1 MTAHEPTEQERR
13 IAALVDGTPPIEP
26 DLADGE
32 DVADE
37 RQIEHLEAAI
47 DEPQRPR
54 LGSLADAAR
63 FALNRTC
70 AFFPL
75 TDLGNAERFARRNHN
90 RFRHVAELGWLA
102 WDGARWA
109 RHDAETQLMK
119 AVHDAVRTIQ
129 DEAEVVRGTDEDLV
143 LEAKADG
150 RHVTISDKI
159 AGWGRSSESAAKIAA
174 IPKLAESL
182 LSLPSDR
189 LDADPW
195 KITVL
200 NGTLVIDRSAG
211 DDDVVRFRKHD
222 PLDYITK
229 LAPVA
234 YDPQATCP
242 NYDRFLGEVQP
253 DDGQRRFMHQWG
265 GYSLT
270 GDTSEQRLVFFYG
283 KGKNGK
289 STLVDAW
296 GAVAGDY
303 GETVP
308 IETFLNQGRGR
319 NAGQATPDLA
329 ILPGVRMLRTSE
341 PEKGAKLAEALIKLV
356 TGGEPIQARHLNRDY
371 FKFRPAFKLTMSGN
385 YRPSIDG
392 TDEGIW
398 RRVVLVPWLVTVET
412 ADRDL
417 PAKLDRERSGVLN
430 RLLDGLRDYVDNGL
444 VVPETVLD
452 ATASYR
458 DDSDP
463 LGRFLRLA
471 VEAAPGE
478 RVQSAVLHRA
488 FVAWAKGVG
497 EREWS
502 PKGLAM
508 AMKERGF
515 RAKQSNVMWW
525 LDIRLSADGE
535 ALDAHAAPHPAEVA
549 DEE

>member
-1 MTAHEPTEQERR
+1 MIEDDAQLHRVAARVDDPMVIFDDANDTVGVPVQESEPPSFGS
-13 IAALVDGTPPIEP
+13 IV
-26 DLADGE
+26 
-32 DVADE
+32 
-37 RQIEHLEAAI
+37 EAAKF
-47 DEPQRPR
+47 
-54 LGSLADAAR
+54 SLH
-63 FALNRTC
+63 RTC

-75 TDLGNAERFARRNHN
+75 TDLGNAERFARRNQK
-90 RFRHVAELGWLA
+90 RFRHAAEIGWLV
-102 WDGARWA
+102 WDGRRWDHREA
-109 RHDAETQLMK
+109 DALLMK
-119 AVHDAVRTIQ
+119 AVHETVRAIQ
-129 DEAEVVRGTDEDLV
+129 EEAEVVRGSAADLV
-143 LEAKADG
+143 LRIKADG
-150 RHVTISDKI
+150 QPVTVSDQI
-159 AGWGRSSESAAKIAA
+159 ANWGRASESAQKIAA
-174 IPKLAESL
+174 IPKLAAAYLAIGASE
-182 LSLPSDR
+182 

-195 KITVL
+195 KINCL
-200 NGTLVIDRSAG
+200 NGTIVIDRSGG
-211 DDDVVRFRKHD
+211 DGEVVLFRKHD

-229 LAPVA
+229 LAPVVFDREA
-234 YDPQATCP
+234 ASPV
-242 NYDRFLGEVQP
+242 YDRFLADVVPEG
-253 DDGQRRFMHQWG
+253 DQRRFLHQWG

-270 GDTSEQRLVFFYG
+270 GDTSEQRLVFLYG

-371 FKFRPAFKLTMSGN
+371 FKFRPSFKLTMSGN

-398 RRVVLVPWLVTVET
+398 RRVVLVPWLVTVEK

-417 PAKLDRERSGVLN
+417 PGKLDRERSGILN
-430 RLLDGLRDYVDNGL
+430 RLLDGLRDYVENGL
-444 VVPETVLD
+444 LTPQAVAD

-458 DDSDP
+458 EDSDP

-471 VEAAPGE
+471 VEPAPDQ
-478 RVQSAVLHRA
+478 RVQSTVLHRA
-488 FVAWAKGVG
+488 FIAWARGVG
-497 EREWS
+497 EREWT

-508 AMKERGF
+508 ALKERGY
-515 RAKQSNVMWW
+515 RSRQSNVMWW
-525 LDIRLSADGE
+525 TDVRLSADGE
-535 ALDAHAAPHPAEVA
+535 ALIAAPAPHPSEVA